1 MVSSAAAP
9 TGCVMDSLRANR
21 YLLKTAGKMAPASAP
36 LIAHTFGTMR
46 VLNGLEPRR
55 RQGRFKST

>member
-36 LIAHTFGTMR
+36 LIAYTFGTMR
-46 VLNGLEPRR
+46 VLNGL
-55 RQGRFKST
+55 